1 MKYIDEEEKE
11 IIESLKDLDIDS
23 LKNDIQ
29 NTKRLQK
36 AAREYLEK
44 QDRLISLRI
53 SSKDLERLKK
63 LAAKKG
69 IRYQSLIKA
78 LIHQALER
86 EGL

>member
-53 SSKDLERLKK
+53 SSRRILKDLKNLLRK
-63 LAAKKG
+63 
-69 IRYQSLIKA
+69 
-78 LIHQALER
+78 R
-86 EGL
+86 E